1 MGHPARCAFA
11 LLALAVGC
19 GRGNQAAAPPTFDGG
34 RVDGAPAQQED
45 GGPSGP
51 PGRSDAGLVLPP
63 ADVTVELPY
72 EGEATELLQVAAAPR
87 RMDVHFSVDTTRSF
101 DEEIDAMQDGL
112 TNLMD
117 ALDAEVPE
125 VSFGVSRF
133 EDFPVEPHGAEG
145 DRPFELLTAITS
157 TRSAVTRGVA
167 ELDRPLGLGGDAPEA
182 GYEALYQIATG
193 EGRDA
198 PFPLEPFD
206 GRAARGGGTLG
217 GVGFRPDALHVVVHV
232 TDAPSH
238 SPFSYGDVVPDT
250 HSLGQTVEALG
261 AIEARV
267 VGIASRR
274 PDAPSPAR
282 PHLESLALATGAV
295 MPPDG
300 DECPTGIDGAGQ
312 PPSGDVCPLVFDVA
326 DDGTGLGEAI
336 ADGILSLLATVAYDE
351 VHASVDDDR
360 LAFVRAVEAT
370 SAMAPAGAPE
380 PDQVDRHPPGDG
392 VLDTFVQVATGTE
405 LTFAIRL
412 RNDTIPA
419 QDYDQV
425 FRVRVTIHGDEF
437 VLAEQVVRVVVPAVA
452 PDAGTDATDGGPA

>member
-1 MGHPARCAFA
+1 M
-11 LLALAVGC
+11 
-19 GRGNQAAAPPTFDGG
+19 DGSPEP
-34 RVDGAPAQQED
+34 RED

-63 ADVTVELPY
+63 ADVTVELPHG
-72 EGEATELLQVAAAPR
+72 GEATELVQVAAAPR

-112 TNLMD
+112 TDLMD

-133 EDFPVEPHGAEG
+133 EDFPVEPHGVEG

-157 TRSAVTRGVA
+157 SRAAVTRGVA
-167 ELDRPLGLGGDAPEA
+167 DLDRPLGVGGDVPEA

-217 GVGFRPDALHVVVHV
+217 GVGFRQDALHVVVHV

-238 SPFSYGDVVPDT
+238 SPFSYGSRVPDT
-250 HSLGQTVEALG
+250 HSLGQTVEALD
-261 AIEARV
+261 AIEAKM

-274 PDAPSPAR
+274 PDAASPAR

-295 MPPDG
+295 LPSD
-300 DECPTGIDGAGQ
+300 DDRCPTGIDGADN
-312 PPSGDVCPLVFDVA
+312 PSVDGVCPLVFDVA

-336 ADGILSLLATVAYDE
+336 VDGLLSLLATVAYDE
-351 VHASVDDDR
+351 VHGSVDDDR

-370 SAMAPAGAPE
+370 SASPPAGAPE
-380 PDQVDRHPPGDG
+380 PDRVDRHPAGDG

-405 LTFAIRL
+405 LTFAIHL
-412 RNDTIPA
+412 RNDTIPSE
-419 QDYDQV
+419 DYDQV
-425 FRVRVTIHGDEF
+425 FRVRVAIHGDGV
-437 VLAEQVVRVVVPAVA
+437 VLAEPVVRVVVPARA
-452 PDAGTDATDGGPA
+452 PDAGADGSGDGGSAQ